1 MTDYTLHYAPDN
13 ASLIIRLAL
22 EAQGVA
28 YDTCLVDRAA
38 QRQSAPAYRALNPHG
53 LIPALQTPDG
63 PMFETGAILL
73 WLADRHGGLAPA
85 ATDAT
90 RADFLKWLF
99 FVANTVHP
107 ALRMLFY
114 PDKYVGGDDTAQD
127 ALHTTV
133 TQALQT
139 HLRRLEDRAA
149 ADTLP
154 LALALYLAPLLRWC
168 ALYPRNR
175 DRGWFDL
182 RATPH
187 LHALCARVETLPCT
201 AAAQTA
207 EGLGPTPFTAP
218 HLATPPIGSAT

>member
-1 MTDYTLHYAPDN
+1 M
-13 ASLIIRLAL
+13 
-22 EAQGVA
+22 
-28 YDTCLVDRAA
+28 
-38 QRQSAPAYRALNPHG
+38 
-53 LIPALQTPDG
+53 
-63 PMFETGAILL
+63 
-73 WLADRHGGLAPA
+73 GGWP
-85 ATDAT
+85 
-90 RADFLKWLF
+90 
-99 FVANTVHP
+99 
-107 ALRMLFY
+107 LRMLFY
-114 PDKYVGGDDTAQD
+114 PDKYVGDDDDAQD

-218 HLATPPIGSAT
+218 RLATPPIGSAT

>member
-1 MTDYTLHYAPDN
+1 
-13 ASLIIRLAL
+13 
-22 EAQGVA
+22 
-28 YDTCLVDRAA
+28 
-38 QRQSAPAYRALNPHG
+38 
-53 LIPALQTPDG
+53 
-63 PMFETGAILL
+63 MFETGAILL

-85 ATDAT
+85 AMDAT

-114 PDKYVGGDDTAQD
+114 PDKYVGVDDTAQD
-127 ALHTTV
+127 ALHTTL

-187 LHALCARVETLPCT
+187 LHALCSKIETLPCT

-218 HLATPPIGSAT
+218 RLATPPIGSAT

>member
-38 QRQSAPAYRALNPHG
+38 QAQSAPAYRALNPHG

-85 ATDAT
+85 PKDAT

-114 PDKYVGGDDTAQD
+114 PDKYVGVDDTAQD
-127 ALHTTV
+127 ALHTTL

-139 HLRRLEDRAA
+139 HLRRLEDRTA

-168 ALYPRNR
+168 ALYPRTR
-175 DRGWFDL
+175 DRDWFDL

-201 AAAQTA
+201 AATQTA

-218 HLATPPIGSAT
+218 RLATPPIGSAT

>member
-38 QRQSAPAYRALNPHG
+38 QGQSAPAYRALNPHG

-85 ATDAT
+85 AMDAT
-90 RADFLKWLF
+90 RQFPSSGLF
-99 FVANTVHP
+99 FVADTVHP

-114 PDKYVGGDDTAQD
+114 PDKYVGVDDAAQD

-139 HLRRLEDRAA
+139 HLRRLESRPAE
-149 ADTLP
+149 TLPSP
-154 LALALYLAPLLRWC
+154 LALSSPRCC
-168 ALYPRNR
+168 AGVRCI
-175 DRGWFDL
+175 
-182 RATPH
+182 RATVIAAGSSAAAPSAR
-187 LHALCARVETLPCT
+187 ALRSVRNAPCT

-207 EGLGPTPFTAP
+207 EGLGPAPFTAP